1 MAEKDIAE
9 KLLFDYEDVFSD
21 IINVLIFGKDMIKSE
36 EIVPTKTASQYK
48 ADDAKLHS
56 QERDIAKY
64 WKKGECIFALFGL
77 ENQTQPDKFMPVR
90 ILGYDAASYRSQL
103 LKNGDD
109 LQPKSIFPVIS
120 IVLNFSNKRWNVS
133 QNLRDCI
140 DANIPEELQSYI
152 NDYKI
157 YVFNISFLPDKV
169 IECFKSDFRYVAE
182 FMTKTR
188 ANPAFKPS
196 AEMIRHKDAVIKL
209 LTILTGNR
217 DIEETFIRNKSKE
230 GGIAEMSGVF
240 DDVFDRLRA
249 EGKAEGEASGMIS
262 VYLETGFSKEAI
274 IDKLVQKLAIT
285 PEQARNYYSEY
296 EKNN

>member
-48 ADDAKLHS
+48 ADDAKLHR
-56 QERDIAKY
+56 QERDVAKY

-217 DIEETFIRNKSKE
+217 NIEETFIRNKSKE
-230 GGIAEMSGVF
+230 GGIAAMSGVF
-240 DDVFDRLRA
+240 DDVFDRLR
-249 EGKAEGEASGMIS
+249 AEGEASGMIS

>member
-1 MAEKDIAE
+1 
-9 KLLFDYEDVFSD
+9 
-21 IINVLIFGKDMIKSE
+21 
-36 EIVPTKTASQYK
+36 
-48 ADDAKLHS
+48 
-56 QERDIAKY
+56 
-64 WKKGECIFALFGL
+64 
-77 ENQTQPDKFMPVR
+77 MPVR

-217 DIEETFIRNKSKE
+217 NIEETFIRNKSKE
-230 GGIAEMSGVF
+230 GGIAAMSGVF
-240 DDVFDRLRA
+240 DDVFDRLR
-249 EGKAEGEASGMIS
+249 AEGEASGMIS